1 MKVEDGIKLQAQ
13 LDGELT
19 GREAQEIAAL
29 IESDAEARALFAE
42 LQQTRSMLTANEPE
56 FRLPESREFYWSKI
70 EREIERLEVAP
81 ARTATPAWLLFL
93 RRNLRAVSGT
103 AVAAALVMFAAVQ
116 MNLTGDL
123 FEEIDNPLDDT
134 SSFSFRSESQQMTLV
149 WIANP
154 FVDAEENSD
163 LPMPMPATELQ

>member
-29 IESDAEARALFAE
+29 IENNAEARALFAE

-70 EREIERLEVAP
+70 EREIERLDVAP
-81 ARTATPAWLLFL
+81 AAASSPAWLLFL

-103 AVAAALVMFAAVQ
+103 AVVAALVVVAVLQ
-116 MNLTGDL
+116 MNLAGDL
-123 FEEIDNPLDDT
+123 FEEIDNPLDNT

-149 WIANP
+149 WISNP

-163 LPMPMPATELQ
+163 MPMPMPTTELQ